1 MINPINQL
9 GENFLWRAHI
19 QPQLGLA
26 LAFIRTVTLKTMG
39 GKDGPHIALE
49 IDFAIRS
56 GNADKQHDDPPMN
69 H

>member
-9 GENFLWRAHI
+9 GEYFLWRAHI

-26 LAFIRTVTLKTMG
+26 LAFIRTVTLETMG

-49 IDFAIRS
+49 IDFGIRS
-56 GNADKQHDDPPMN
+56 DNADKQQDDPPVN